1 MPINNQYKTLL
12 SLKRIEHTSGKK
24 VIDSYSSFNSK
35 LITYI
40 LEGGDAVQICPED
53 EVGEM
58 KIVKYVLN
66 ICTSCGEQK
75 HISKFNSN
83 GQCEKTINNF
93 YNKVRKLFWHRYIK
107 TKPKP

>member
-12 SLKRIEHTSGKK
+12 NLKRIEHTSGKK
-24 VIDSYSSFNSK
+24 VIDSYSSFNSR

-58 KIVKYVLN
+58 KIVKYTYL
-66 ICTSCGEQK
+66 S
-75 HISKFNSN
+75 
-83 GQCEKTINNF
+83 
-93 YNKVRKLFWHRYIK
+93 
-107 TKPKP
+107 